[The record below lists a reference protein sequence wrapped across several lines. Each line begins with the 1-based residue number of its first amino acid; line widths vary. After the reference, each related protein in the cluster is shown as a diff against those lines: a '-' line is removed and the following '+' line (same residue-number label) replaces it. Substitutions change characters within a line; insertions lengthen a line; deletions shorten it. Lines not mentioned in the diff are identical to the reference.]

1 MKNFKKPTDKE
12 LQQMLDEVQYN
23 VTQRNA
29 TERPFSSPHNNN
41 FKDGIYVDI
50 ITGEPLFSS
59 RDKFNA
65 GCGWPSFAKP
75 IEKEVLKEHSDT
87 TYGMRRTEV
96 RSAFGNSHLGHLFND
111 GPEEL
116 GGARYCINGASLKF
130 VPKDNLEKEGYGEY
144 LSIFEKTSY

>member
-12 LQQMLDEVQYN
+12 LQELLDEVQYS
-23 VTQRNA
+23 VTQQNA

-50 ITGEPLFSS
+50 VTGEALFSS

-75 IEKEVLKEHSDT
+75 ISKNVVNELSDN
-87 TYGMRRTEV
+87 TYGMNRVEV
-96 RSAFGNSHLGHLFND
+96 RSALANSHLGHVFYD
-111 GPEEL
+111 GPQEL
-116 GGARYCINGASLKF
+116 GGARYCINGAALKF